1 MRAHDCLL
9 TGQFLTEVPEGTNEQ
24 LRTWFVQTK
33 FETPILNFADASY
46 TQTAT
51 SSVEAGLTNAQ
62 DIKINGM
69 WHQYGSQITS
79 SNEGVFMRVRQDD
92 SAGGNQLAEVLG
104 FDAGI
109 PIRIGKPKEAN
120 ILEEAVVAIPY
131 KTNKN
136 RREFFGISERS
147 SNYDVTKRH
156 MEKYVFPPKFDFVT
170 NKTVEP
176 ILMYVFEFSKSVT
189 QQDITDMWQN
199 LPPEAGEKF
208 EQKEVLIEERELVDY
223 ILDRDWETYIKIGS
237 TVL

>member
-1 MRAHDCLL
+1 M
-9 TGQFLTEVPEGTNEQ
+9 E
-24 LRTWFVQTK
+24 
-33 FETPILNFADASY
+33 
-46 TQTAT
+46 
-51 SSVEAGLTNAQ
+51 
-62 DIKINGM
+62 INGM

-79 SNEGVFMRVRQDD
+79 SNEGVFMRIRQDED
-92 SAGGNQLAEVLG
+92 AGGNQLAEVLG

-131 KTNKN
+131 KTNRN
-136 RREFFGISERS
+136 RREFFGISEES
-147 SNYDVTKRH
+147 SNYDVIKQH

-170 NKTVEP
+170 NKTVDP

-208 EQKEVLIEERELVDY
+208 EQKEVLVEERELVDY
-223 ILDRDWETYIKIGS
+223 IFDQSDEIQWMVFKVKKKAVKNYDKYRRSLISEDTSAFPETIGNYSYNWPYDYFSLVELVKIDETVRYISGDIEE
-237 TVL
+237 